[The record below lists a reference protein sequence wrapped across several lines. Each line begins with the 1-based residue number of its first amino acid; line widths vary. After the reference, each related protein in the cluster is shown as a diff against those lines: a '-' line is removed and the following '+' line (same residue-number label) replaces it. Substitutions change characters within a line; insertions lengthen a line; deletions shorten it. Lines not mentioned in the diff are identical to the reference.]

1 LGLKAKRQ
9 LSPDEVFEIEK
20 RFNGR
25 KWAVINRSSAGLII
39 TKKSILPRKWIFKS
53 LKKDEKFLVAFFGEN
68 KSNGLTIKEFTDQ
81 KRAEDEL
88 IAILV
93 EKSLDDEDGEFFSKL
108 SDSKERF
115 HSFSEIRYKQIVES
129 NNDLVDCLK
138 KLFETEKALDEI
150 GREIGIDP
158 VKIDSYAIQ
167 AFKHFY
173 IPYRDI
179 PESIRKRLSRIT
191 LAGAEIDN
199 FLKKHYETV
208 LKDKPVSS
216 VKNSVNA
223 IVQSLDKLLDYLKKT
238 YPSMVINPEPFRIA
252 ITKYI
257 KDELPQGSR
266 VINVIDEALNG
277 NKLSTRTLA
286 IIRPVIFKEFLREM
300 DILLKEILS
309 DKVWIVQKKKK
320 ILMPKRNAGELYN
333 YMAILAKAQID
344 IEKNA
349 VIKTEKEDIKILSEG
364 LEFQKMFKNDV
375 ILYNN
380 LSMEEEL
387 VELSS
392 IAFTPSSSKNPSGF
406 RWKIQKED
414 NNESQRR
421 SKNFKVPIYK
431 LLHVKIYNN
440 EELLLESLV
449 ENADQEVRNRIHK
462 IERLINKWV
471 NFMNKIDSMMG
482 NKPVEKETTKPV
494 STGEQSG
501 DDLYEKVS
509 PMVSEVIKEKEPS
522 KSKEKKAN
530 TDVPVTKKKR
540 PSDEDRIMNHFYD
553 VIDNLS
559 MEEKE
564 AVYEIL
570 SLEPGKIYPLDSI
583 SIDKLKLMSMA
594 AKLSFEQ
601 KPLIEIVNKG
611 GYQIVWGRK
620 FPEALHDRIKS
631 ELNG

>member
-1 LGLKAKRQ
+1 LGLKAKRR

-20 RFNGR
+20 RFNGK
-25 KWAVINRSSAGLII
+25 KWTVINRSSAGLII
-39 TKKSILPRKWIFKS
+39 TTKSILPRKWIFKS

-81 KRAEDEL
+81 ERAEDEL
-88 IAILV
+88 IATLV
-93 EKSLDDEDGEFFSKL
+93 EKSLDDEDGEFFSQL
-108 SDSKERF
+108 PDSKERF
-115 HSFSEIRYKQIVES
+115 HSFSEIKYKKIVES

-150 GREIGIDP
+150 GKEIGTEP

-179 PESIRKRLSRIT
+179 PESIRKRLSQIT
-191 LAGAEIDN
+191 LAGSEIDN

-216 VKNSVNA
+216 VKNTVNT

-257 KDELPQGSR
+257 KDELPPGSR
-266 VINVIDEALNG
+266 VIDVIDEALNR

-286 IIRPVIFKEFLREM
+286 IIRPVVFKEFLREL
-300 DILLKEILS
+300 DILLKEILN

-333 YMAILAKAQID
+333 YTAILAKPEID
-344 IEKNA
+344 IENNA
-349 VIKTEKEDIKILSEG
+349 VIKTEKQDIKILTDGIKIQRMLKKDIVPYGS
-364 LEFQKMFKNDV
+364 
-375 ILYNN
+375 I
-380 LSMEEEL
+380 SMEEKL
-387 VELSS
+387 TELSS
-392 IAFTPSSSKNPSGF
+392 IAFTPSSYKEPSGF
-406 RWKIQKED
+406 RWKIEKYDED
-414 NNESQRR
+414 DSSRR
-421 SKNFKVPIYK
+421 GKNFKVPVYN
-431 LLHVKIYNN
+431 LLHVTVYNN
-440 EELLLESLV
+440 EEVLIESLI
-449 ENADQEVRNRIHK
+449 ESADQDSRSRIHK
-462 IERLINKWV
+462 IAGVINKWG
-471 NFMNKIDSMMG
+471 NIKNRIDSMMG
-482 NKPVEKETTKPV
+482 KELVGEETTRSV
-494 STGEQSG
+494 SKKEITS
-501 DDLYEKVS
+501 DDIYEKVS
-509 PMVSEVIKEKEPS
+509 PMVNGVIKEKETS
-522 KSKEKKAN
+522 KKEEKTKIA
-530 TDVPVTKKKR
+530 DEPVTKKNR

-564 AVYEIL
+564 VVYEIL
-570 SLEPGKIYPLDSI
+570 SLEPGKMYPLDSI
-583 SIDKLKLMSMA
+583 SIDKLKLMSLA

>member
-20 RFNGR
+20 RFNGK
-25 KWAVINRSSAGLII
+25 KWTVINRSSAGLII
-39 TKKSILPRKWIFKS
+39 TKKTMLPRKWIFKN
-53 LKKDEKFLVAFFGEN
+53 LKKDEKFLVAFYGEN

-88 IAILV
+88 IATLV
-93 EKSLDDEDGEFFSKL
+93 EKSLDDEDSEFFSKL
-108 SDSKERF
+108 SESKGRF

-150 GREIGIDP
+150 GKEIGIEP
-158 VKIDSYAIQ
+158 VKIDSYAIL

-179 PESIRKRLSRIT
+179 PENIRKRLARIT
-191 LAGAEIDN
+191 LAGPEIDN
-199 FLKKHYETV
+199 FLRQQFETI

-216 VKNSVNA
+216 VKNSVNT
-223 IVQSLDKLLDYLKKT
+223 IVESLEKFLVYLEKT

-252 ITKYI
+252 ILEYL
-257 KDELPQGSR
+257 KDELPEGSR
-266 VINVIDEALNG
+266 VIDVIDEALDR
-277 NKLSTRTLA
+277 NKLSTKTLA
-286 IIRPVIFKEFLREM
+286 IIHPVIFKEFLRELH
-300 DILLKEILS
+300 ILLKETLK
-309 DKVWIVQKKKK
+309 DQLWIVQKKKK
-320 ILMPKRNAGELYN
+320 VLMPKRNAGELYN
-333 YMAILAKAQID
+333 YMAVLAKPQID

-364 LEFQKMFKNDV
+364 LEFQKMFKND
-375 ILYNN
+375 IIPYNN

-392 IAFTPSSSKNPSGF
+392 IAFTPSSNKNPSGF

-414 NNESQRR
+414 KDESQRR
-421 SKNFKVPIYK
+421 SKNFKVPVYK
-431 LLHVKIYNN
+431 LLHIKIYNN

-471 NFMNKIDSMMG
+471 SIKNRLDGMMG

-494 STGEQSG
+494 HIGEQSA

-522 KSKEKKAN
+522 KSKEKKAT

-540 PSDEDRIMNHFYD
+540 QSDEDRIMNHFYG
-553 VIDNLS
+553 VIENLS
-559 MEEKE
+559 KEEKE

-570 SLEPGKIYPLDSI
+570 SLEPEKLHSLDNI
-583 SIDKLKLMSMA
+583 SIDKLQLMSLA

-620 FPEALHDRIKS
+620 FPEALHKRIKS
-631 ELNG
+631 ELNE